1 MSDIERKHM
10 SEPTPVRRFEVF
22 TGAGRRRR
30 WAAEAKAEI
39 VAESFASSGTVSSVA
54 RRHGLT
60 AQQLFAWRRAARQS
74 GAVARST
81 SAKPK
86 LPAVAFAPVVVETA
100 GSRAAVRRPP
110 AKNAASGRALSGTK
124 GPGTIEV
131 TIARVVIRV
140 PRGVDAGTLAQV
152 LRRFKAAP

>member
-1 MSDIERKHM
+1 MSDTERKHM

-22 TGAGRRRR
+22 TGASRRRR

-60 AQQLFAWRRAARQS
+60 AQQLFAWRREARQS
-74 GAVARST
+74 GAVARS
-81 SAKPK
+81 SKPK

-110 AKNAASGRALSGTK
+110 VKNAASGRALSGTK

-140 PRGVDAGTLAQV
+140 PRGVDAATLAQV

>member
-86 LPAVAFAPVVVETA
+86 LPAGGTMLVPMLYGCSVIGMLPREVVLVPC
-100 GSRAAVRRPP
+100 RR
-110 AKNAASGRALSGTK
+110 
-124 GPGTIEV
+124 
-131 TIARVVIRV
+131 
-140 PRGVDAGTLAQV
+140 
-152 LRRFKAAP
+152 